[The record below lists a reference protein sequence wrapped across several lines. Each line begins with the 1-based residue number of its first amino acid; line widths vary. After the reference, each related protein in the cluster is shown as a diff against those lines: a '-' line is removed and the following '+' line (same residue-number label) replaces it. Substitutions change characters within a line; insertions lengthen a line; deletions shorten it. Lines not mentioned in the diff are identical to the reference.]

1 MHASFKTAITM
12 QVNRFLRSLKVTF
25 CPKFETHFQYWF
37 RISWFAIGGTNHIR
51 KVLCKLGFATVIPEK
66 FHWVPS
72 VTKYSWEITF
82 VSQKMQHATLTD
94 TKGYG
99 PAWSIERSVKEQSVK
114 ETNKQFD
121 NIQWLCVCINT
132 SKIIK
137 YNLEFLLTLSG
148 QDIVHYH

>member
-1 MHASFKTAITM
+1 
-12 QVNRFLRSLKVTF
+12 
-25 CPKFETHFQYWF
+25 
-37 RISWFAIGGTNHIR
+37 
-51 KVLCKLGFATVIPEK
+51 
-66 FHWVPS
+66 
-72 VTKYSWEITF
+72 
-82 VSQKMQHATLTD
+82 MQHATLTD

-114 ETNKQFD
+114 ETNKQLD

-148 QDIVHYH
+148 QDIVHYTISGQVILTQKRKFPKDFLTKLDTYLDYSKTLESAKEKWKMIFGFF

>member
-1 MHASFKTAITM
+1 
-12 QVNRFLRSLKVTF
+12 
-25 CPKFETHFQYWF
+25 
-37 RISWFAIGGTNHIR
+37 
-51 KVLCKLGFATVIPEK
+51 
-66 FHWVPS
+66 
-72 VTKYSWEITF
+72 
-82 VSQKMQHATLTD
+82 MQHATLTD

-114 ETNKQFD
+114 ETNKQLD